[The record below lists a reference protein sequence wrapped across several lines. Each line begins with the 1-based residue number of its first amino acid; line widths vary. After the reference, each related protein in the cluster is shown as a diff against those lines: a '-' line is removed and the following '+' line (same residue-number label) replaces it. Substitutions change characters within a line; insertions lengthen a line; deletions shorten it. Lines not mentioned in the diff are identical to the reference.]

1 MLSTVITTDG
11 LHRNVEPSNGT
22 DFSLEELKEF
32 VGGYIEIVYLSKSQV
47 MVVNEEGKLIGL
59 EHFWYRFQD
68 TETLSLVMF
77 WFVTQVR
84 SNRMDKTELMSYLV
98 DEAEYSENEVAEMTN
113 TELLDKWLEYNGIC
127 GFTEDIMKIV
137 EVAFDV
143 DLED

>member
-1 MLSTVITTDG
+1 
-11 LHRNVEPSNGT
+11 
-22 DFSLEELKEF
+22 
-32 VGGYIEIVYLSKSQV
+32 
-47 MVVNEEGKLIGL
+47 
-59 EHFWYRFQD
+59 
-68 TETLSLVMF
+68 
-77 WFVTQVR
+77 
-84 SNRMDKTELMSYLV
+84 MSYLV